1 MNTSAQ
7 VMEET
12 IKYFDGDLKRI
23 NHLIKV
29 YGFAKTIGE
38 LEGLDEKTRE
48 ILEITAIIHD
58 IGIKISEKR
67 HNSSSGYYQQ
77 LEGPNEA
84 RTLLEGLGIEDTI
97 IDRVCWLI
105 AHHHTY
111 DNIDE
116 IDYQILV
123 EADFLVNIMEDGLSK
138 DAALKAYHNIFK
150 TPCGKRMCREMFNI

>member
-38 LEGLDEKTRE
+38 LEGLDEKTQK

-67 HNSSSGYYQQ
+67 HNSSSGNYQQ

-84 RTLLEGLGIEDTI
+84 RTLLEGLVIEDTI

-111 DNIDE
+111 QNIDKP
-116 IDYQILV
+116 DYQILV
-123 EADFLVNIMEDGLSK
+123 EADFLVNAYEDNMDK
-138 DAALKAYHNIFK
+138 NAIERIK
-150 TPCGKRMCREMFNI
+150 TKVFRTESGRRLLDMMY

>member
-67 HNSSSGYYQQ
+67 HNSSSG
-77 LEGPNEA
+77 
-84 RTLLEGLGIEDTI
+84 
-97 IDRVCWLI
+97 
-105 AHHHTY
+105 
-111 DNIDE
+111 
-116 IDYQILV
+116 
-123 EADFLVNIMEDGLSK
+123 
-138 DAALKAYHNIFK
+138 
-150 TPCGKRMCREMFNI
+150 